1 MAAPQEVQTKKKVS
15 PEEIPS
21 LKDVLFEQGKPTA
34 GEKKEVPS
42 LRDVLFGQRKPLQ
55 PEPTPKP
62 APIPQ
67 EKAPEIK
74 ELGFFEGIAQAPK
87 EFGKGIIRGIDETQ
101 AMLFGALALIGDA
114 LNAENIR
121 KFGTRGYLRN
131 IEEAQKNAAKVATLA
146 DIDSVGDFV
155 AWAASGLG
163 GVIPTIATSLGSGT
177 LAQAIGKTAV
187 KRALKRK
194 IGEEVAESLMKKVA
208 EGQLKRLG
216 KKELEKEAAEALV
229 KRGIAKEV
237 AERTVKR
244 AIKQPIT
251 ARNIGLL
258 VGSATPQAG
267 DIYMEIFETTG
278 ERAPGVATLAG
289 LGAGFLDVIPLQ
301 RFFNKFG
308 GTFKTDE
315 AARRWVTRAAKE
327 AGLQGVLEGIT
338 EGAQEIIAIVAN
350 SIKKHPGSFEEKLPK
365 VVEDLKKQKER
376 VLNAAAIGAL
386 AGFTMGGIE
395 AASQRAEPKQEA
407 APTAEPTTEVTPE
420 EAAIERALREQ
431 KAVEAGVLMPQQ
443 ELEAVRQQIEGL
455 PEEEIA
461 ARQREELRKRLEFEQ
476 QLPSLEAAGVPVEEG
491 IPEEQIPFEEL
502 VAPRLPEDVLAKVTE
517 LRGKITR
524 IEAKQ
529 EKAFDNQKL
538 TEKERVGII
547 QELDGRIKQLE
558 NKIKELVQPY
568 VAETELPEP
577 ETRPLSPQDITP
589 ELIIEAPSL
598 AEVLKQPVRT
608 ELQQAGDIL
617 KEIEGG
623 REEVERAKVP
633 SLKPRNGKARARTL
647 PAKEVRALPAPKEE
661 VKGKAK
667 KEEPVYIPEKKRLN
681 DAQFETE
688 LREAFEARSIKR
700 LKTLLAQA
708 TSKQRKKFGSIIE
721 PALKI
726 VEKHEAKKRRPGSF
740 ATWVKKYERVRG
752 LLEDRIAT
760 LYLHFFDPA
769 RSEKLTEEELQKVLK
784 SARIL
789 MPRFER
795 LAKQGIEDFDLQD
808 YEIILPSDILK
819 GDLESGFV
827 KKKGNKFEATNIET
841 GVTKEFNSEKDALD
855 FVLKVRISSTPKQKV
870 KGKAKAQAKPKTLA
884 PNLKEFGIK
893 VEKAEIERIGKAVGQ
908 LLSRLKKLRSQIADE
923 QGNLL
928 PNVPKDLVQ
937 RYINLEKAIELRLKR
952 LNTEFDAAKVNG
964 FVKKTPEG
972 WLATSLYSREQM
984 IFDNIEDAIAF
995 TRGEAKVDPTKV
1007 NYKEFERAS
1016 AIVDEAVKEAGKKDI
1031 KELAPFVQEKL
1042 KKAGIHPFI
1051 VRRMVSAVIR
1061 RPKPEETGR
1070 EVIFKRAVEPKTKKE
1085 ETAANRLAQ
1094 LNHLRR
1100 QAEADYNLARK
1111 ELLDIILETENA
1123 EFLEVEDIATY
1134 KFKRMEG
1141 LDKVPEGIR
1150 QKVRL
1155 ALIDYIAEQG
1165 VEVLPAVGRRLEI
1178 AVTPKVEP
1186 KGKPLPKSI
1195 KAKFVETAKR
1205 FERYKKLDEA
1215 EKKLKQS
1222 PKIKEIFHN
1231 AYLQAFASGQVYPPI
1246 RTPFGAFIVRQSQ
1259 TNLDRIEQL
1268 KAKRSKLTKEILKKE
1283 GAELEKGDPYITIR
1297 KVKRVPK
1304 SIIPKKAT
1312 PKQIKEIADAI
1323 ATTEKEIEKIVN
1335 FSIANTPESRT
1346 RKAKKLEPIAKDFEK
1361 KFGLKVKIVKT
1372 PKDLPFNAPPT
1383 TQGAAVGDHVFLVE
1397 QNIPDAK
1404 VARQTLL
1411 EEAVGHIGI
1420 EKLMGKDFDRLLD
1433 RIIKER
1439 PDEINRYIV
1448 EYDPV
1453 LRIKDIDPKSRAA
1466 KRLAA
1471 QEVIAKLARE
1481 EPNLSLTKRII
1492 AEVRAWLRKV
1502 FPNIKFTDNDIRA
1515 LLMRAA
1521 DNLRHQNA
1529 DPYKTTP
1536 RIHVDPR
1543 SEHYDIANFKPV
1555 NTNSPSFRKWFKG
1568 SKIVDEKGSP
1578 RVVYHG
1584 TTADFTSFEPTRR
1597 LFAAIDQFLGI
1608 HFAKDYRVANRF
1620 AEGLYRGKKDGGN
1633 VIPVYLNLNPKV
1645 IETKLSDT
1653 IEIARD
1659 IVDVAMTKR
1668 KDLFIEWALERFSGN
1683 LDRRE
1688 AGILFDWLTN
1698 KRKTLPKE
1706 IEEKFDRVYGNDLY
1720 IRPDDKSKGKK
1731 TLAQFV
1737 TEFSP
1742 ALTIKERN
1750 SKQRLELI
1758 KTYKE
1763 ELAKQGYNGIEYR
1776 ITVEDEVPKGA
1787 DATAYIVFEPTQ
1799 IKSAISNTG
1808 EFDPNIP
1815 DIRYAV
1821 GNFVNPMYNPD
1832 LFLKQDREA
1841 EKLSKSMTNRQ
1852 IGFYLEA
1859 AGDIYRELVG
1869 RDIPSETYLREKL
1882 NRLKDAIRFAE
1893 KDKDYSR
1900 LSAKDRKLANQLIS
1914 WHRENAKHPTLGLIA
1929 SFIDSFVNGRPL
1941 PAETDLTKLE
1951 RDIEW
1956 LLDDIEKSR
1965 RVPNVNFS
1973 LRTLSD
1979 EAFTKLATLGH
1990 KLYRQGTDFDTW
2002 NKRMAMALG
2011 NNYNMLE
2018 PFMQDVFDIITRS
2031 DYKPGMR
2038 VSMRATESKAS
2049 PGSPPEPLP
2058 ANPTPPTTQPTFAS
2072 PIRRKRQNAIVRITD
2087 TIFETM
2093 VNVVGKQNPAGEEF
2107 SRRLKKA
2114 IGIMD
2119 ELVGRSANLIVET
2132 QKALRNPL
2140 RTEVR
2145 EAIDELIATE
2155 KPIVHEPRAIYTRAA
2170 MAVNEL
2176 AERPLHEV
2184 EQNFRTEGARLWLRT
2199 YNQILENMG
2208 VEKGYVNV
2216 LTPEIREIL
2225 NIGEGDRYQRVV
2237 EIIRNVAGLSQ
2248 KEVKSLLSRVNR
2260 REGVISGRLVN
2271 MPTHIEIEPGEIIP
2285 FLESHPFGSLEAAN
2299 VGLAKQIALASA
2311 FGEGD
2316 TVSDRIKSAVET
2328 IERLQTEYEIQGGNS
2343 KYFNDALNA
2352 YLGKPLAQVHVDP
2365 RSLGKRFLKNVLMPI
2380 ESEMLL
2386 SLSGFVQIPQTIIA
2400 VPSNVGAKNF
2410 IKGIAK
2416 FVANSKE
2423 TIERLRYIGA
2433 ISTDIIDLWMTPG
2446 ALLEDFGKAIKQVS
2460 SRLSL
2465 RKWFIEMNDIIAA
2478 SAFEEFAKTIEEK
2491 VESGQ
2496 PLSENDKKTL
2506 RFLEFKDDEI
2516 QMFESGHPDTKEGG
2530 FLFNEL
2536 IRRGRKITQG
2546 TGLRGPEKT
2555 RALASPVFNLIF
2567 QFQHYM
2573 VLQTQ
2578 IARKFFVRD
2587 LRRAIREWRETGNAA
2602 TVMQS
2607 LKRAGALMVGGALA
2621 GEMSI
2626 FLRSILKDRPLDRDD
2641 EELME
2646 RLKRDFGEALVFG
2659 PVQRVLDA
2667 YEFSNST
2674 EQFLF
2679 NFSPFAS
2686 FTLDVGKALIGQS
2699 PYNDAT
2705 MVERIAKFIKYHT
2718 PITASVKA
2726 ALVAIGLESKKDK
2739 ELRDALTRLYKWKRK
2754 NGFIEK
2760 GKTSSLIGYLESRRE
2775 VKKAIEA
2782 IRKGMSPREALNSAI
2797 RSKYKELIEK
2807 AKKRQISPDKAT
2819 IEEAKRR
2826 VIASLRARLPLRGI
2840 PMEKLPQLRD
2850 DIGVD
2855 NFRTIYAY
2863 NELLKAYM
2871 DVLK

>member
-1 MAAPQEVQTKKKVS
+1 
-15 PEEIPS
+15 
-21 LKDVLFEQGKPTA
+21 
-34 GEKKEVPS
+34 
-42 LRDVLFGQRKPLQ
+42 
-55 PEPTPKP
+55 
-62 APIPQ
+62 
-67 EKAPEIK
+67 
-74 ELGFFEGIAQAPK
+74 
-87 EFGKGIIRGIDETQ
+87 
-101 AMLFGALALIGDA
+101 
-114 LNAENIR
+114 
-121 KFGTRGYLRN
+121 
-131 IEEAQKNAAKVATLA
+131 
-146 DIDSVGDFV
+146 
-155 AWAASGLG
+155 
-163 GVIPTIATSLGSGT
+163 
-177 LAQAIGKTAV
+177 
-187 KRALKRK
+187 
-194 IGEEVAESLMKKVA
+194 
-208 EGQLKRLG
+208 
-216 KKELEKEAAEALV
+216 
-229 KRGIAKEV
+229 
-237 AERTVKR
+237 
-244 AIKQPIT
+244 
-251 ARNIGLL
+251 
-258 VGSATPQAG
+258 
-267 DIYMEIFETTG
+267 
-278 ERAPGVATLAG
+278 
-289 LGAGFLDVIPLQ
+289 
-301 RFFNKFG
+301 
-308 GTFKTDE
+308 
-315 AARRWVTRAAKE
+315 
-327 AGLQGVLEGIT
+327 
-338 EGAQEIIAIVAN
+338 
-350 SIKKHPGSFEEKLPK
+350 
-365 VVEDLKKQKER
+365 
-376 VLNAAAIGAL
+376 
-386 AGFTMGGIE
+386 
-395 AASQRAEPKQEA
+395 
-407 APTAEPTTEVTPE
+407 
-420 EAAIERALREQ
+420 
-431 KAVEAGVLMPQQ
+431 
-443 ELEAVRQQIEGL
+443 
-455 PEEEIA
+455 
-461 ARQREELRKRLEFEQ
+461 
-476 QLPSLEAAGVPVEEG
+476 
-491 IPEEQIPFEEL
+491 
-502 VAPRLPEDVLAKVTE
+502 
-517 LRGKITR
+517 
-524 IEAKQ
+524 
-529 EKAFDNQKL
+529 
-538 TEKERVGII
+538 
-547 QELDGRIKQLE
+547 
-558 NKIKELVQPY
+558 
-568 VAETELPEP
+568 
-577 ETRPLSPQDITP
+577 
-589 ELIIEAPSL
+589 
-598 AEVLKQPVRT
+598 
-608 ELQQAGDIL
+608 
-617 KEIEGG
+617 
-623 REEVERAKVP
+623 
-633 SLKPRNGKARARTL
+633 
-647 PAKEVRALPAPKEE
+647 
-661 VKGKAK
+661 
-667 KEEPVYIPEKKRLN
+667 
-681 DAQFETE
+681 
-688 LREAFEARSIKR
+688 
-700 LKTLLAQA
+700 
-708 TSKQRKKFGSIIE
+708 
-721 PALKI
+721 
-726 VEKHEAKKRRPGSF
+726 
-740 ATWVKKYERVRG
+740 
-752 LLEDRIAT
+752 
-760 LYLHFFDPA
+760 
-769 RSEKLTEEELQKVLK
+769 
-784 SARIL
+784 
-789 MPRFER
+789 
-795 LAKQGIEDFDLQD
+795 
-808 YEIILPSDILK
+808 
-819 GDLESGFV
+819 
-827 KKKGNKFEATNIET
+827 
-841 GVTKEFNSEKDALD
+841 
-855 FVLKVRISSTPKQKV
+855 
-870 KGKAKAQAKPKTLA
+870 
-884 PNLKEFGIK
+884 
-893 VEKAEIERIGKAVGQ
+893 
-908 LLSRLKKLRSQIADE
+908 
-923 QGNLL
+923 
-928 PNVPKDLVQ
+928 
-937 RYINLEKAIELRLKR
+937 
-952 LNTEFDAAKVNG
+952 
-964 FVKKTPEG
+964 
-972 WLATSLYSREQM
+972 M

-1051 VRRMVSAVIR
+1051 IRRMVSAVIR

-1141 LDKVPEGIR
+1141 LDKVPEDIR

-1186 KGKPLPKSI
+1186 KSKPLPKSI

-1231 AYLQAFASGQVYPPI
+1231 AYLQTFASGRVYPPI

-1259 TNLDRIEQL
+1259 TNLDKIEQL
-1268 KAKRSKLTKEILKKE
+1268 KAKRGELTKEILKRE
-1283 GAELEKGDPYITIR
+1283 GVELEKGDPYITIR

-1335 FSIANTPESRT
+1335 FSIANIPESST
-1346 RKAKKLEPIAKDFEK
+1346 TKAKKLEPIAKDFEK

-1397 QNIPDAK
+1397 QNIPNAK

-1411 EEAVGHIGI
+1411 EEIVGHIGI
-1420 EKLMGKDFDRLLD
+1420 EKLMGIDFDRLLD

-1453 LRIKDIDPKSRAA
+1453 LRIKGIDPKSKAA

-1502 FPNIKFTDNDIRA
+1502 FPNIRFTDNDIRA

-1521 DNLRHQNA
+1521 NNLRHQNA
-1529 DPYKTTP
+1529 DPYKTVP
-1536 RIHVDPR
+1536 RVHVDPR
-1543 SEHYDIANFKPV
+1543 SERYDIANFKPV
-1555 NTNSPSFRKWFKG
+1555 DTNSPAFRKWFKG
-1568 SKIVDEKGSP
+1568 SKIVDENGKP

-1584 TTADFTSFEPTRR
+1584 TTADFTSFEPARR

-1620 AEGLYRGKKDGGN
+1620 AEGLYRGQKDGGN

-1645 IETKLSDT
+1645 IDIKFSDT
-1653 IEIARD
+1653 IEIAKD
-1659 IVDVAMTKR
+1659 IVDVAMSKR
-1668 KDLFIEWALERFSGN
+1668 KDLFVEWALERFSGN
-1683 LDRRE
+1683 LDE
-1688 AGILFDWLTN
+1688 KQASVLFDWLTN

-1706 IEEKFDRVYGNDLY
+1706 IEKKFDRVYGNDLY

-1731 TLAQFV
+1731 TLGQFV
-1737 TEFSP
+1737 TELSP
-1742 ALTIKERN
+1742 ALTVKQRN
-1750 SKQRLELI
+1750 FKQRLKLI

-1763 ELAKQGYNGIEYR
+1763 ELAKQGYNGVEYR
-1776 ITVEDEVPKGA
+1776 ITVEEEVPDGA

-1808 EFDPNIP
+1808 EFDPNTP

-1832 LFLKQDREA
+1832 LFIKQDREA
-1841 EKLSKSMTNRQ
+1841 ENLSKSMTKRQ

-1869 RDIPSETYLREKL
+1869 RDIPSETYLKEKL

-1893 KDKDYSR
+1893 KDKDYSK
-1900 LSAKDRKLANQLIS
+1900 LSAKDRKLANQLIK

-1929 SFIDSFVNGRPL
+1929 SFIDNFINGRRL
-1941 PAETDLTKLE
+1941 LAETDLTKLE

-1956 LLDDIEKSR
+1956 LLDDIKKSR
-1965 RVPNVNFS
+1965 RVPNVSFS

-2049 PGSPPEPLP
+2049 PGSAPEPLP
-2058 ANPTPPTTQPTFAS
+2058 ANPTPPSQPTSGS
-2072 PIRRKRQNAIVRITD
+2072 PIRKKRRNAVTRITD
-2087 TIFETM
+2087 ALFETM
-2093 VNVVGKQNPAGEEF
+2093 VNVVGKQNPAGKEF

-2119 ELVGRSANLIVET
+2119 ELVGRSTNLIIET

-2140 RTEVR
+2140 KAEVR

-2155 KPIVHEPRAIYTRAA
+2155 KPVAHEPRAIYTRAA

-2184 EQNFRTEGARLWLRT
+2184 EQNFKTEGARLWLRT

-2237 EIIRNVAGLSQ
+2237 EIVRNVTGLSQ
-2248 KEVKSLLSRVNR
+2248 KEVKSLLSRVNQ

-2299 VGLAKQIALASA
+2299 IGLAKQIALSEA

-2316 TVSDRIKSAVET
+2316 TVKEKIKSAVDT
-2328 IERLQTEYEIQGGNS
+2328 IDKLRTQYEIQGGNS

-2352 YLGKPLAQVHVDP
+2352 YLGKPLAQVYVDP
-2365 RSLGKRFLKNVLMPI
+2365 RSFGKRFLKNIFMPI

-2400 VPSNVGAKNF
+2400 VPSNVGAKNY
-2410 IKGIAK
+2410 IKAIAK
-2416 FVANSKE
+2416 FVANGKD

-2433 ISTDIIDLWMTPG
+2433 ITTEIIDLWTTKG
-2446 ALLEDFGKAIKQVS
+2446 ALMEDLGKAIKQVS
-2460 SRLSL
+2460 SRVTM
-2465 RKWFIEMNDIIAA
+2465 RKWFVEMNDIIAA
-2478 SAFEEFAKTIEEK
+2478 AAFEEFAKTIEEK

-2496 PLSENDKKTL
+2496 SLSDNDRKTL
-2506 RFLEFKDDEI
+2506 EFLEFDADEI

-2530 FLFNEL
+2530 FLFNEV
-2536 IRRGRKITQG
+2536 IRRGRKMTQG

-2578 IARKFFVRD
+2578 IARKFFIRD
-2587 LRRAIREWRETGNAA
+2587 VKNSIEKWRKTGDITALM
-2602 TVMQS
+2602 TTF
-2607 LKRAGALMVGGALA
+2607 KRMGALMVGGAFA

-2626 FLRSILKDRPLDRDD
+2626 FLRSLLKDRPVDRDD
-2641 EELME
+2641 EELPE
-2646 RLKRDFGEALVFG
+2646 RIWRDFSEALLFG
-2659 PVQRVLDA
+2659 PVQRIYDA
-2667 YEFSNST
+2667 YEFANSA

-2679 NFSPFAS
+2679 SFSPFAS
-2686 FTLDVGKALIGQS
+2686 YTLDMGKALIGQS

-2705 MVERIAKFIKYHT
+2705 AVERIGKFIKYHM
-2718 PITASVKA
+2718 PISGSAEA
-2726 ALVAIGLESKKDK
+2726 ALVAIGLSSKEDK
-2739 ELRDALTRLYKWKRK
+2739 QLRNALTRLYKWKRK

-2782 IRKGMSPREALNSAI
+2782 MRKGMSPREALNLAV
-2797 RSKYKELIEK
+2797 RSKYKELVEK

-2819 IEEAKRR
+2819 IKEARRR
-2826 VIASLRARLPLRGI
+2826 VAASLRARLPFRSI
-2840 PMEKLPQLRD
+2840 PNEKLIELRNS
-2850 DIGVD
+2850 IGAD
-2855 NFRTIYAY
+2855 NFSTLYAY
-2863 NELLKAYM
+2863 NELLKLYISI
-2871 DVLK
+2871 VQ